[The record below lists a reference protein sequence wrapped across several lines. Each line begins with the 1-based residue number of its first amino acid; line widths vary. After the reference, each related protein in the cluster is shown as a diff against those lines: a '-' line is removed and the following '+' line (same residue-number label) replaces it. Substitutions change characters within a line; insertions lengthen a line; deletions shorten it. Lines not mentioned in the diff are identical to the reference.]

1 MQECAACGVRHP
13 QILLQLSRFFPSQE
27 WDDDRRG
34 EGILL
39 MSACQSSS
47 LVTAKGQKPAGL
59 RQRRQQRVPDPS
71 RPRAAQSR
79 GQQRASLMLFLWQLL
94 NINSFLP
101 DYRAND
107 TPSQSRAA
115 PPRGKTL
122 QVLVIFRLAC
132 SQRLQ
137 REQAPWCGGE
147 TRCCWVRRAVLPG
160 FQEPCGADLLARLW
174 FLTI

>member
-1 MQECAACGVRHP
+1 
-13 QILLQLSRFFPSQE
+13 
-27 WDDDRRG
+27 
-34 EGILL
+34 
-39 MSACQSSS
+39 MSACQSSL

-132 SQRLQ
+132 SASRRRGVEAKRAAAGCAGLCCPASRSPAVQICWPGSGSSQSDQSGCREMGQISPCPAALQGTAPKDVGSPVPARWHHPVQR
-137 REQAPWCGGE
+137 
-147 TRCCWVRRAVLPG
+147 TR
-160 FQEPCGADLLARLW
+160 
-174 FLTI
+174 